1 MDPKSAP
8 GPTPDQPPQARRRPV
23 RHERFGIAWEDPYAW
38 MRDPGWPAAVTDPEV
53 LAHLEAEN
61 GWFRASMAPHAGL
74 VAELY
79 DELCGRLAPDDES
92 VPARQGDFDYSWQF
106 QPGQQ
111 YRVWRRQALD
121 ASEPEVILDE
131 NRLAEGKSY
140 FSLRAMAP
148 SPDGRLLAYST
159 DEDGSERYALHL
171 RDLGDGH
178 ELADLVTNT
187 SGSVVWAEDGRTMLF
202 VELDPSLRPFRVRAH
217 RLGEA
222 ADEAPIIFE
231 EADPAY
237 FVSIGRTLDR
247 RFLLIVSGSHD
258 SRETWLLAAAAPD
271 RPPRL
276 VAARRP
282 GHRYSVGH
290 AHGRLWILTDDRHPN
305 FRLVSAD
312 PEAPGEAG
320 WREEIA
326 ADDAVHL
333 AGHECFARVM
343 LLRQRRDGRAG
354 IRVRDWQGAEHEIA
368 FPEHACAPFIG
379 DNREFD
385 TDRVRLAYSSLVTPG
400 TVFDYI
406 LAERRLI
413 SRKVQRIPSG
423 YDPSLYVSEE
433 LTAVA
438 PDGVEVPVTLLR
450 RRDLPPGGPLFL
462 YGYGSYG
469 HGMDDSF
476 VHMRLSLV
484 DRGFA
489 YAIAH
494 VRGGDE
500 KGPRWWLDGKLEHK
514 ENTFRDFIAC
524 AEALIAAG
532 HAEPG
537 GIAIKGASAG
547 GMLVGA
553 VVNMRPDLWR
563 CAIAEVP
570 FVDVLGTMLDATLPL
585 TPIEW
590 PEWGDP
596 IRDDAAFHRIRGYS
610 PYDNVQAKAYPHL
623 LVTGGLSDPR
633 VGYWEPAKW
642 VARLRELKTDNNLLL
657 LKTNMEAGHF
667 GRSGRYEALRD
678 LSEQYAFVLECFG
691 MASAEPASATS

>member
-1 MDPKSAP
+1 MNADAVD
-8 GPTPDQPPQARRRPV
+8 GPQPPRPPVAPRRPV
-23 RHERFGIAWEDPYAW
+23 RHQQFGMVWEDPYAW
-38 MRDPGWPAAVTDPEV
+38 MRDPGWPAVTDPEV
-53 LAHLEAEN
+53 LAHLGAEN
-61 GWFRASMAPHAGL
+61 AWFRATMAPHAGL

-79 DELCGRLAPDDES
+79 DELCGRLAPDEES
-92 VPARQGDFDYSWQF
+92 VPVRQGGWLYSWQF
-106 QPGQQ
+106 RPGAQ
-111 YRVWRRQALD
+111 YRVWRRQGLD
-121 ASEPEVILDE
+121 DSEPVVILDE
-131 NRLAEGKSY
+131 NLLAEGRSY
-140 FSLRAMAP
+140 FSLRAMSP

-159 DEDGSERYALHL
+159 DDDGSERYALHL

-222 ADEAPIIFE
+222 AEDAPVLFE

-237 FVSIGRTLDR
+237 FVSIGHTLDR
-247 RFLLIVSGSHD
+247 RFLLVVSGSHD
-258 SRETWLLAAAAPD
+258 SRETWLLDAGQPG
-271 RPPRL
+271 RPPSL

-282 GHRYSVGH
+282 GHRYSVDH

-312 PEAPGEAG
+312 PAQPGEAG

-326 ADDAVHL
+326 ADDTVYLVEHA
-333 AGHECFARVM
+333 CFGPAM

-354 IRVRDWQGAEHEIA
+354 IRVRDWDGAEHDVA

-385 TDRVRLAYSSLVTPG
+385 TDRVRLTYSSLVTPA
-400 TVFDYI
+400 TVFDYL
-406 LAERRLI
+406 LAERRLV

-433 LTAVA
+433 LTAAA

-450 RRDLPPGGPLFL
+450 RRDKAPGGPLFL

-476 VHMRLSLV
+476 VHMRLTLV
-484 DRGFA
+484 DRGFI
-489 YAIAH
+489 YAVAH

-500 KGPRWWLDGKLEHK
+500 KGPRWWQGGKLEHK
-514 ENTFRDFIAC
+514 ENTFGDFIAC
-524 AEALIAAG
+524 AEALVAAG

-547 GMLVGA
+547 GMLVG
-553 VVNMRPDLWR
+553 VVLNMRPDLWR

-570 FVDVLGTMLDATLPL
+570 FVDVLGTMLDASLPL

-596 IRDDAAFHRIRGYS
+596 IRDEAAFHRIRSYS
-610 PYDNVQAKAYPHL
+610 PYDNVQAKAYPHIL
-623 LVTGGLSDPR
+623 ATAGLSDPR

-642 VARLRELKTDNNLLL
+642 VARLRETKTDDNLLL

-678 LSEQYAFVLECFG
+678 LSEQYAFVLACFG
-691 MASAEPASATS
+691 MAGEIA